1 MLQEN
6 ILKEVPHLNKKW
18 SLMVIRYQAL
28 AGEFCSVNEG
38 FSHLRCLMNTL
49 YSLTS
54 MCDHL

>member
-6 ILKEVPHLNKKW
+6 ILKEAPRQNKKW

-28 AGEFCSVNEG
+28 AGEFCSVNGG
-38 FSHLRCLMNTL
+38 FSRLRCIMNTL
-49 YSLTS
+49 YSLTF

>member
-6 ILKEVPHLNKKW
+6 ILKEAPRQNKKW
-18 SLMVIRYQAL
+18 SLMVICYQAL
-28 AGEFCSVNEG
+28 AGEFCSVNGG
-38 FSHLRCLMNTL
+38 FSCLQCLMNTL

>member
-6 ILKEVPHLNKKW
+6 ILKEAQCLNKKW
-18 SLMVIRYQAL
+18 SLMVIGYQAL
-28 AGEFCSVNEG
+28 SGEFCSVNGG
-38 FSHLRCLMNTL
+38 FSRLRCLMNTL